1 MGDCPEHGPSPIFL
15 NSGGAY
21 RLTKTAQLDFHLAVG
36 LDKAAPEYI
45 FGLGYS
51 FRVDDLF

>member
-1 MGDCPEHGPSPIFL
+1 MGDYPEHGPSPIFL